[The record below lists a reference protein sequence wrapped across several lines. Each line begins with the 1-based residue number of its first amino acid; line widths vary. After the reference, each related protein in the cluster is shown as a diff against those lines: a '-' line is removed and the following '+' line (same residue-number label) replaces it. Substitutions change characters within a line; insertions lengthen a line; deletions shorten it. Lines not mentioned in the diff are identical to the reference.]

1 MVLASLFLGLWYSTQ
16 HFTRRTALRRQAL
29 CGWQSTTIRGPATIF
44 PILLKAL
51 AEHPDLHVD
60 RVDAEAIRSGC
71 LAGYDALIQPGGSGS
86 RQGKTLGEEGREQ
99 IRGFVRKG
107 GGYLGICAGAYL
119 ATNDYTWSLHILDAK
134 VVDRE
139 HWARGTGP
147 VDVALTAKGRELL
160 GVEVTRPSILYFQG
174 PLLAPAD
181 DPRLPDYEV
190 LGRFDGEIAKNGAP
204 TGVMKGTTAIAAAPF
219 ESGRVLC
226 ISPHPERTDN
236 LHDMVYRALLWV
248 TRR

>member
-1 MVLASLFLGLWYSTQ
+1 MTLACLFVGLAPQAST
-16 HFTRRTALRRQAL
+16 HAADR
-29 CGWQSTTIRGPATIF
+29 PATPGAIRVAVYDDTGTSSHLPF
-44 PILLKAL
+44 LLKAL
-51 AEHPDLHVD
+51 AEHPDLRVD

-71 LAGYDALIQPGGSGS
+71 LARYDALIQPGGSGS

-99 IRGFVRKG
+99 IRGFVGKG

-119 ATNDYTWSLHILDAK
+119 ATNDYQWSLHILDAK
-134 VVDRE
+134 VVDRA
-139 HWARGTGP
+139 HWARGNGP
-147 VDVALTAKGRELL
+147 VDVALTPKGRELL
-160 GVEVTRPSILYFQG
+160 GVATPRPSILYFQG

-219 ESGRVLC
+219 ESGRVIC

-248 TRR
+248 TGR